1 MSGEGIMDH
10 LDSER
15 DLGSESKADLYSPR
29 CSVWAAATTKFML
42 PKLEGQ
48 LKGLKIGPNG

>member
-48 LKGLKIGPNG
+48 LKGLKIEPNG